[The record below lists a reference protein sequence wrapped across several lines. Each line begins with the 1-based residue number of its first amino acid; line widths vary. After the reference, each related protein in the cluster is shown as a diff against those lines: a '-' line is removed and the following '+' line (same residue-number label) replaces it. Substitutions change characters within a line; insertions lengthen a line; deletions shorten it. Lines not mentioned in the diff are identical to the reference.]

1 MKKLVSLLLVFCLVM
16 AAVPAF
22 AVTTAKVP
30 EQKNISNGDLVIDDD
45 STGGYTG
52 DYVVIYN
59 PSTSSSTSY
68 STGTMTGLIET
79 SIASSAQP
87 ASSLIAA
94 GGNYIIDVDAKLAEE
109 AKYAEPKP
117 AEYDTRA
124 SYSVGSTKTFTIYRS
139 YSPTGSSSVQFKCLA
154 VGSHCYIWT
163 PTSTSNTHPINTTI
177 AETCAAEFDSKFDLM
192 QSSFGNH
199 TNGTSGDGKLHM
211 LYYNIEDGWSG
222 SGGYIAGFF
231 YSPDISNNG
240 VPVLNI
246 DTYPAISTSSEMP
259 DDADPSRTYGTMV
272 HEYQHLINY
281 SVSSGSVGTWLNES
295 MSAAAEEIC
304 YPGSSIFGRIMS
316 WENHSYSS
324 VSELNNPPTEFQYNS
339 AWSLHTGFSMYNWDN
354 NLEMDDTLA
363 LYGQVSLYSQYLYS
377 RYGNTVFKSLLSKI
391 ASGSSFTTAFQSV
404 TGDSASDVTRN
415 FRIALVANN
424 PTYNDGIYGFK
435 MQESYDPAEYYD
447 LETIYSILGPVVF
460 TGTSCSI
467 KGGGAIVVKPVN
479 GVYNPPSG
487 ASSSLKYY
495 GITLNNNTE
504 PVAVESISISPS
516 AVEVVTSASSAVT
529 LSVSPSGAS
538 DYTVAWTTDNASVA
552 TVSGSGKTATVT
564 GVAAGTTTVTATL
577 TDNVSGQ
584 TFTASVPVTV
594 TAFVGWV
601 KVDTLT
607 DGAKY
612 IIVPADYSYAVGNTA
627 VTSNHY
633 LNAVAVTVND
643 DNTLTLG
650 SSVDVDAI
658 SWTAGS
664 TTSGWTFLNVGNGK
678 YMGLDSSEYLAPTST
693 ALAWLW
699 DSNGYLN
706 NQTDSEGYYYL
717 TYASSNT
724 RFTTSKNGAVIN
736 FYQYM
741 TSDEPDPTEA
751 PTATPTAAPT
761 ATPTAAPTAT
771 PTAVPTAVPTEAP
784 TEAPDDPTLTGYV
797 PVDTI
802 EVGETY
808 MIGFVVDGEVYV
820 IMNYNPSMSNKYYYS
835 NNSIYYGYTAKAT
848 VDSNGVITG
857 VSGWTT
863 NMDYC
868 TWTFSSTTGGRIKST
883 QGSRYLSVYSS
894 SSYADLYPSTS
905 TSWSN
910 WSYSDHTL
918 SYTTSYTTKY
928 ACYKPTVGSYS
939 NFCYAPT
946 SSSSTYGY
954 VQLYKYVDGG
964 TTEDPVEPVTGE
976 YYTPVDTISTSDT
989 YMIGFV
995 VNGEVYVIMN
1005 YNPSMSNNYY
1015 YSNGYNYYGYTA
1027 KAVLDE
1033 NGNITGVSGWTTD
1046 PQYCTWTFSSTTG
1059 GRIKS
1064 TYNARYLSVYGS
1076 SSYSDLYPSTSTS
1089 YSNWIYS
1096 NHTLRYK
1103 VSTSVT
1109 KYACYK
1115 ASSGSYSNFCYAPTT
1130 SSTTNGYVQLYK
1142 YVGSSA
1148 SVVEAP
1154 VYQVV
1159 NHPAIVSDYKL
1170 VF

>member
-1 MKKLVSLLLVFCLVM
+1 MKTRKIFSLVLAAILVFALVPVMSLAEGIDGIVTEAKGIQKLDNVWAVLEKAEAQALQTGTANRYDVISAVYNAALNNADVDKDSFSDFSEDGFFFTVDGMYNAYNYRIRNEVDNTAAPIPDKEKTIVVPGTKNAGSANVLLVAPYYGSDSSFTDQYKNEAQSIANATGGSYTLIQASNATGPAIAAAYPDKGVIIYDSHGAQSGTSSYLCLTSSSGITTTDYNNGWAVKNGSYAWIDGRYIQNHITSSLSNPFVWMAICEGMKKEGRGTTGTALLAAGCGGVYGYSQSVSF
-16 AAVPAF
+16 
-22 AVTTAKVP
+22 
-30 EQKNISNGDLVIDDD
+30 
-45 STGGYTG
+45 TG
-52 DYVVIYN
+52 DYKYEAKFWTEMKNGATV
-59 PSTSSSTSY
+59 
-68 STGTMTGLIET
+68 
-79 SIASSAQP
+79 AQAFQAMKDTYGVP
-87 ASSLIAA
+87 DPVS
-94 GGNYIIDVDAKLAEE
+94 GGDAYPIVMSDVDAFPSNPDSEQTVYCTWTL
-109 AKYAEPKP
+109 
-117 AEYDTRA
+117 
-124 SYSVGSTKTFTIYRS
+124 F
-139 YSPTGSSSVQFKCLA
+139 GSS
-154 VGSHCYIWT
+154 
-163 PTSTSNTHPINTTI
+163 
-177 AETCAAEFDSKFDLM
+177 D
-192 QSSFGNH
+192 
-199 TNGTSGDGKLHM
+199 
-211 LYYNIEDGWSG
+211 
-222 SGGYIAGFF
+222 
-231 YSPDISNNG
+231 
-240 VPVLNI
+240 
-246 DTYPAISTSSEMP
+246 
-259 DDADPSRTYGTMV
+259 
-272 HEYQHLINY
+272 
-281 SVSSGSVGTWLNES
+281 
-295 MSAAAEEIC
+295 
-304 YPGSSIFGRIMS
+304 
-316 WENHSYSS
+316 
-324 VSELNNPPTEFQYNS
+324 
-339 AWSLHTGFSMYNWDN
+339 
-354 NLEMDDTLA
+354 
-363 LYGQVSLYSQYLYS
+363 
-377 RYGNTVFKSLLSKI
+377 
-391 ASGSSFTTAFQSV
+391 
-404 TGDSASDVTRN
+404 
-415 FRIALVANN
+415 
-424 PTYNDGIYGFK
+424 
-435 MQESYDPAEYYD
+435 
-447 LETIYSILGPVVF
+447 
-460 TGTSCSI
+460 
-467 KGGGAIVVKPVN
+467 
-479 GVYNPPSG
+479 
-487 ASSSLKYY
+487 
-495 GITLNNNTE
+495 
-504 PVAVESISISPS
+504 PVAVTGISMSP
-516 AVEVVTSASSAVT
+516 TSAEVGIGSTAALT
-529 LSVSPSGAS
+529 LTVNPSDAS
-538 DYTVAWTTDNASVA
+538 DYSIAWTTSNSSIA

-564 GVAAGTTTVTATL
+564 GVAEGTATITATL
-577 TDNVSGQ
+577 TDNVGNKTYSK
-584 TFTASVPVTV
+584 TATITVVPFT
-594 TAFVGWV
+594 GWI
-601 KVDTLT
+601 KVDSLT
-607 DGAKY
+607 NGGTY
-612 IIVPADYSYAVGNTA
+612 IIVASDSSYAVGNTA
-627 VTSNHY
+627 VTSSHY
-633 LNAVAVTVND
+633 LNAVAVTVNA

-650 SSVDVDAI
+650 SSVNVNAI

-664 TTSGWTFLNVGNGK
+664 TTSGWTFLNIGNGK
-678 YMGLDSSEYLAPTST
+678 YMGLDSSEYLYPSST
-693 ALAWLW
+693 ALAWAIT
-699 DSNGYLN
+699 SEGYLN

-717 TYASSNT
+717 SYDSTNSRY
-724 RFTTSKNGAVIN
+724 TTSKNGTVIN
-736 FYQYM
+736 FYQYV
-741 TSDEPDPTEA
+741 SGSEPDPTEAPTAA

-894 SSYADLYPSTS
+894 SRYADLYPSTS

-1064 TYNARYLSVYGS
+1064 TYNARYLSVYSS
-1076 SSYSDLYPSTSTS
+1076 SSYSDLYPSTSSS
-1089 YSNWIYS
+1089 YSNWTYS
-1096 NHTLRYK
+1096 NHTLSYK

-1115 ASSGSYSNFCYAPTT
+1115 ASAGSYSNFCYAPTT
-1130 SSTTNGYVQLYK
+1130 SSTTYGYVQLYK

-1154 VYQVV
+1154 AYQVV
-1159 NHPAIVSDYKL
+1159 NHPAIVADSKL